1 MVEQPHRQDY
11 GTPTADQVNPK
22 TGLTPNQEQLARNR
36 RLAQALN
43 RFAQAL
49 DRLHAR
55 NDQ

>member
-22 TGLTPNQEQLARNR
+22 TGLTPNEEQVARNR
-36 RLAQALN
+36 RLADT
-43 RFAQAL
+43 L

>member
-11 GTPTADQVNPK
+11 GTPTADQPDPK
-22 TGLTPNQEQLARNR
+22 TGLTPNEEQVARNR
-36 RLAQALN
+36 RLADT
-43 RFAQAL
+43 L